1 MRILVDQQIR
11 MIKKAFLVLFFGC
24 LGITCEIF
32 MVAFSNLIKG
42 TQLFNEPIWSLTG
55 KSYVWMFPIYALIPI
70 LGGPIMNKCKALPLL
85 IRLLIYAG
93 VIYLVEFS
101 SGFLL
106 EQLTGQCPWEY
117 TSGWHVIGYIRL
129 DYTPLWMGFAYLV
142 ETLYMYLDKKL

>member
-1 MRILVDQQIR
+1 

-42 TQLFNEPIWSLTG
+42 AQLFHEPIWSLTG

-70 LGGPIMNKCKALPLL
+70 LGGPIMNKCKNLPLL

-93 VIYLVEFS
+93 VIYLIEFS

-106 EQLTGQCPWEY
+106 EQLTGKCPWEY
-117 TSGWHVIGYIRL
+117 TSGWHLMGYIRL
-129 DYTPLWMGFAYLV
+129 DYIPFWMAFAYLA
-142 ETLYMYLDKKL
+142 ELLYVYLDKKL